1 MGFKSDPLKLVKSFK
16 VQNDKGQWEN
26 VKNELTTDDLYIY
39 LQHRRLKNPNIS
51 SHVMVDLMGENP
63 YMTPGKALIQ
73 AFGLLE
79 YSPID
84 PYYTHRGGV
93 IEVLAEA
100 YLREVLYPSYKLV
113 IENYELA
120 DFPGYNQFPNEKPFS
135 GVLDKAIVQPFR
147 LPLEIKSK
155 EMKDYSWIVGKGKYP
170 EAEVTQGQHLA
181 DLWKASQVMM
191 LWGFI
196 DTKLQTYLKG
206 VTEAGIFETFTK
218 MHYGE
223 RRIDYDKAVQEL
235 GLTYKDVTWEFKIY
249 DVDHAKLKKYRDF
262 SIEIYDQVI
271 NERRISRKWF
281 NHSELEDIDKFI
293 KGL

>member
-16 VQNDKGQWEN
+16 VQNDKGQWES
-26 VKNELTTDDLYIY
+26 VKNELTTDDAYIY
-39 LQHRRLKNPNIS
+39 LQHKRLKNPNIS

-79 YSPID
+79 YSSID

-100 YLREVLYPSYKLV
+100 YLRKVLYPSYELV

-196 DTKLQTYLKG
+196 DTKLQKYLKG
-206 VTEAGIFETFTK
+206 VTEAEIFETFTK
-218 MHYGE
+218 MHY
-223 RRIDYDKAVQEL
+223 ANAEL
-235 GLTYKDVTWEFKIY
+235 TTTRQFK
-249 DVDHAKLKKYRDF
+249 
-262 SIEIYDQVI
+262 
-271 NERRISRKWF
+271 N
-281 NHSELEDIDKFI
+281 
-293 KGL
+293 